1 MPRELKSRY
10 ELQDSFF
17 ERGMILCNS
26 GFDNCPGSIEIV
38 VCQPMS
44 HTGCVGLL
52 YIWPV
57 GHELGIQ

>member
-1 MPRELKSRY
+1 
-10 ELQDSFF
+10 
-17 ERGMILCNS
+17 MILCNS